1 MQVGLYSPRAGL
13 LEQQRAA
20 VEEFDQT
27 ACLGLILRSYGTY
40 RDLLQGATSAP
51 LDILFYDTEESQDLE
66 SQLTRVVQ
74 TLPNCRLV
82 LISDS
87 ERHAVFGYAVRAAG
101 YLTTPLDSEDFISTL
116 ILLLRERIQA
126 REQFL
131 PVKIN
136 GVWSQLNMRHIT
148 YVESSGHNLIFHLNN
163 GRAIKTAAGFRDY
176 QSLLDLN
183 TDFLRCHKSYVV
195 NLRYVRT
202 WEMDSFTL
210 ADGSVVNISRPYWQ
224 TARSVY
230 ACYLTQSQDEPTL
243 EKSQPPPAR
252 ARGGQR

>member
-183 TDFLRCHKSYVV
+183 SDFLRCHKSYVV

>member
-148 YVESSGHNLIFHLNN
+148 YVESSGHNLIFHINN

-183 TDFLRCHKSYVV
+183 ADFLRCHKSYVV

-230 ACYLTQSQDEPTL
+230 ACYLTQSQDAPAL
-243 EKSQPPPAR
+243 EKSQPPPSS
-252 ARGGQR
+252 ARGIQR